1 VSGLLNRFPILI
13 YAGGALLGWIAGEMA
28 AGDKLWAL
36 WIEARAPILA
46 TMTPALFAIYAVIA
60 GQVRAIYG
68 ARPVP
73 GGALGKWLARRS
85 GVFTTRAYELYAKR
99 AAAHALK
106 RRLIL
111 AALAAIFIAVGA
123 VAARYA
129 AAH

>member
-1 VSGLLNRFPILI
+1 
-13 YAGGALLGWIAGEMA
+13 MA
-28 AGDKLWAL
+28 TDDKLWAS
-36 WIEARAPILA
+36 WIAARAPIL
-46 TMTPALFAIYAVIA
+46 TTVTPALFALYAVIA
-60 GQVRAIYG
+60 GRVRAIYG

-99 AAAHALK
+99 AAAHAVK

-111 AALAAIFIAVGA
+111 AGLAATFIAVGA